1 MLEIPTEKGEAMMK
15 GIFYGTGIGPGDPE
29 LVTIKA
35 RIAIEK
41 CPVIVLPNPDRKDCI
56 AYKTAEKL
64 GIELKNKIIVET
76 DFPMTKENEVLEKA
90 WNETADSIAQYL
102 DEGKDVCFLTI
113 GDPSVY
119 STCMYVEYILMER
132 GYSTK
137 IIPGVTSFTA
147 AACSA
152 GIDLASQDEKI
163 HVIPGSYDIE
173 ETFYLDGTLVF
184 MKSGKKLEKLFC
196 FLIEQKKNYDFD
208 FCAVSN
214 CSFEDEVIVE
224 DLSDVD
230 RLSGY
235 LTTVI
240 VKNIREKN
248 LAEREDGSRFFQN
261 TSCRFFPCHK
271 TENKDDFNCMF
282 CFCPLYFLGDRCG
295 GNFYFTEKGIK
306 SCLNCSVPHDRKNY
320 ELITEKLKM
329 LNAE

>member
-1 MLEIPTEKGEAMMK
+1 MK

-76 DFPMTKENEVLEKA
+76 DFPMTKEDEVLEKA

-196 FLIEQKKNYDFD
+196 FLIEQKKDYDFD

-214 CSFEDEVIVE
+214 CSFENEVIVE

-240 VKNIREKN
+240 VKNIRKKN
-248 LAEREDGSRFFQN
+248 IAEREDGSRFFQN

-271 TENKDDFNCMF
+271 TENMNDFNCMF
-282 CFCPLYFLGDRCG
+282 CFCPLYSLGDRCG
-295 GNFYFTEKGIK
+295 GNFYYTDKGIK
-306 SCLNCSVPHDRKNY
+306 SCLNCSFPHERNNY
-320 ELITEKLKM
+320 GQITDKLKM
-329 LNAE
+329 LNAD

>member
-1 MLEIPTEKGEAMMK
+1 MMK
-15 GIFYGTGIGPGDPE
+15 GIFYGIGIGPGDPE

-76 DFPMTKENEVLEKA
+76 DFPMTKEDEVLEKA

-173 ETFYLDGTLVF
+173 ESFYLDGTLVF

-196 FLIEQKKNYDFD
+196 FLIEQKKDYDFD

-240 VKNIREKN
+240 VKNIRKKN
-248 LAEREDGSRFFQN
+248 IAEGEDSSRFFQN
-261 TSCRFFPCHK
+261 TSCEFFPCHK
-271 TENKDDFNCMF
+271 TENMNDFNCMF
-282 CFCPLYFLGDRCG
+282 CFCPLYSLGDRCG
-295 GNFYFTEKGIK
+295 GNFYYTDKGIK
-306 SCLNCSVPHDRKNY
+306 SCLNCSFPHERNNY
-320 ELITEKLKM
+320 GQITDKLKM
-329 LNAE
+329 LNAD

>member
-1 MLEIPTEKGEAMMK
+1 MMK

-64 GIELKNKIIVET
+64 DIDLKNKIIVET
-76 DFPMTKENEVLEKA
+76 DFPMTKEDELLQKA
-90 WNETADSIAQYL
+90 WNETADSIAGYL
-102 DEGKDVCFLTI
+102 DGGKDVCFLTI

-119 STCMYVEYILMER
+119 STCMYVVYILMER
-132 GYSTK
+132 GYSIK

-152 GIDLASQDEKI
+152 GIDLASQNEKI

-173 ETFYLDGTLVF
+173 KSFYLDGTLVF
-184 MKSGKKLEKLFC
+184 MKSGKKLKDLFC
-196 FLIEQKKNYDFD
+196 FLSDQKKDYDFD

-214 CSFEDEVIVE
+214 CSFENEVMVNE
-224 DLSDVD
+224 LSDVN

-240 VKNIREKN
+240 VKNIREKKPS
-248 LAEREDGSRFFQN
+248 ERKNNSGFFQN
-261 TSCRFFPCHK
+261 TSCKFFPCHK
-271 TENKDDFNCMF
+271 TENLDDFNCMF

-295 GNFYFTEKGIK
+295 GDFYYTDKGIK
-306 SCLNCSVPHDRKNY
+306 SCLNCSFPHERNNY
-320 ELITEKLKM
+320 GRITERLKM
-329 LNAE
+329 LNAD